1 MCIRDRSGSFPV
13 AEIHAGGSIAGEK
26 DCIVFCQGISK
37 FDADAGHLQQKSLGI
52 AGNES
57 FYRDDERIYAGVIHE
72 KRVER
77 E

>member
-1 MCIRDRSGSFPV
+1 MHC
-13 AEIHAGGSIAGEK
+13 
-26 DCIVFCQGISK
+26 
-37 FDADAGHLQQKSLGI
+37 FDLIFLTFVDYDFKNDKRTEAHRMEHLQQKSLGI

-57 FYRDDERIYAGVIHE
+57 FYRDDERIYAGVIPE

>member
-1 MCIRDRSGSFPV
+1 M
-13 AEIHAGGSIAGEK
+13 
-26 DCIVFCQGISK
+26 ISK

-57 FYRDDERIYAGVIHE
+57 FYRDDERIYAGVIPE